1 MASEEGEGGVGRD
14 LHKTARQAHS
24 VGESNSAAAC
34 AAAGPGAAASS
45 AAATRAAADGSSGC
59 SGAAG
64 GGTRRAHK
72 REKSSTGQPGSSSR
86 QGRQNL
92 GLHGNNNDS
101 GELKREDF
109 ATTTTVNEQ
118 EGSTR
123 AEGRS
128 TRRGKR
134 REHEWDR
141 ARVQTRAGKWAAEAQ
156 EEYEDVSGTKS
167 KDIRTEAG
175 GGEGSA
181 TSGHDGKRRRLD
193 WGRPRVQTRA
203 GKRATGG
210 AEGGKGNRGRGWVA
224 SDAGKR
230 RRTDEEGRAG

>member
-1 MASEEGEGGVGRD
+1 MQRTEWTRVEEKGSVGARKKAGKRPVASEEGEGGTGRD

-72 REKSSTGQPGSSSR
+72 REKSSTGQPGSFRR
-86 QGRQNL
+86 QGQDL
-92 GLHGNNNDS
+92 GLHGNNNDLD
-101 GELKREDF
+101 GEDI
-109 ATTTTVNEQ
+109 ATTTIVSEQ

-156 EEYEDVSGTKS
+156 KEYEDVSGTKS

-175 GGEGSA
+175 GGEESA

-210 AEGGKGNRGRGWVA
+210 AEEGG
-224 SDAGKR
+224 
-230 RRTDEEGRAG
+230 

>member
-1 MASEEGEGGVGRD
+1 MNRGD
-14 LHKTARQAHS
+14 I
-24 VGESNSAAAC
+24 
-34 AAAGPGAAASS
+34 
-45 AAATRAAADGSSGC
+45 
-59 SGAAG
+59 
-64 GGTRRAHK
+64 
-72 REKSSTGQPGSSSR
+72 
-86 QGRQNL
+86 
-92 GLHGNNNDS
+92 
-101 GELKREDF
+101 
-109 ATTTTVNEQ
+109 ATTTIESEQ

-156 EEYEDVSGTKS
+156 EEYEEVSGTKN

-193 WGRPRVQTRA
+193 WGRPRVHTRA
-203 GKRATGG
+203 GKRATGVRRG
-210 AEGGKGNRGRGWVA
+210 VKGIGEEGG
-224 SDAGKR
+224 
-230 RRTDEEGRAG
+230 